1 MDDFN
6 NSSPLVKS
14 KSQRKRDMQALG
26 QFAKQLVALK
36 PALLNKMALATD
48 LTKAIQEAQ
57 TLHHSRGALKRQMQ
71 YLTNLLVEQDV
82 DALQNQLTQLKQP
95 QVRETQLFK
104 KVQAWRDR
112 LINEGAAVVPE
123 IIAEFP
129 NTNRQELTS
138 LVQQAQFES
147 AQGLAPHAKRRLFRY
162 LHQLIKT

>member
-36 PALLNKMALATD
+36 PAILNKMALPAD
-48 LTKAIQEAQ
+48 LDTAIQEAQ
-57 TLHHSRGALKRQMQ
+57 NLHHSRGALKRQMQ
-71 YLTNLLVEQDV
+71 YLTNLLVEQEV
-82 DALQNQLTQLKQP
+82 DELQKQLAQLKQP
-95 QVRETQLFK
+95 LVQETQVFK
-104 KVQAWRDR
+104 KTQAWRER
-112 LINEGAAVVPE
+112 LIKEGENAIKE
-123 IIAEFP
+123 ISAEYP
-129 NTNRQELTS
+129 HTNRQELTS
-138 LVQQAQFES
+138 LVQQAQYES

>member
-36 PALLNKMALATD
+36 PALLNKMALPAD
-48 LTKAIQEAQ
+48 LDTAIQEAQ
-57 TLHHSRGALKRQMQ
+57 NLHHSRGALKRQMQ

-82 DALQNQLTQLKQP
+82 DALQSQLTQLKQP
-95 QVRETQLFK
+95 QIQETQHFK
-104 KVQAWRDR
+104 KVQTWRDR
-112 LINEGAAVVPE
+112 LINEGNAVIQE
-123 IIAEFP
+123 IIAEYP
-129 NTNRQELTS
+129 NINQQELTS
-138 LVQQAQFES
+138 LVQQAQYETT
-147 AQGLAPHAKRRLFRY
+147 QGLAPHAKRRLFRY